1 MSPLYSRQFPSTVTL
16 TEQLLKLCKCIEVC
30 GRESFVCT
38 FVFLDLL
45 LTLLLFLQFF
55 FRGEVGELADVREEG
70 NRFADSR
77 CSCLG
82 DVDCMATVM
91 VWGSADISSVLSMR
105 LPCSALCGDFENQ
118 DFCSWWRH
126 WFLVVVVDPV

>member
-1 MSPLYSRQFPSTVTL
+1 MWEGELCLYF
-16 TEQLLKLCKCIEVC
+16 C
-30 GRESFVCT
+30 
-38 FVFLDLL
+38 FLDLL

-91 VWGSADISSVLSMR
+91 VWGSADISSVLSVR

-126 WFLVVVVDPV
+126 WFLVVVVDPVQESVGRDAGLHGTTSHHVQRPFCLWD